1 MSEERERE
9 TIDEAA
15 TRWLMAL
22 RDAPHDPQLRQ
33 ALAAWLTANPAHRSA
48 YEETRR
54 VWILTGLLAPAANDD
69 ATDDA
74 TSSGGDSKGRCSP

>member
-1 MSEERERE
+1 MSEERGHES
-9 TIDEAA
+9 IDDAA

-33 ALAAWLTANPAHRSA
+33 GLAAWLAADPAHRTA
-48 YEETRR
+48 YDETRR

-69 ATDDA
+69 DA
-74 TSSGGDSKGRCSP
+74 SSGGDSKGRCSP